1 MNSLVHTFSTVKL
14 TKGVEDLNK
23 EEIKL
28 AFSEELAGVGDF
40 KRFSALTGIK
50 IGTGESIDLVFYPVN
65 TFDQESLHCAS
76 KETEDLTLQ
85 AACQKQNDEELLH
98 DNLHFFCRL
107 LLLDSHNTETAVLE
121 RVARCPNRP
130 RAQRRSDEGEESR
143 FVVYTLC

>member
-1 MNSLVHTFSTVKL
+1 M
-14 TKGVEDLNK
+14 
-23 EEIKL
+23 
-28 AFSEELAGVGDF
+28 
-40 KRFSALTGIK
+40 
-50 IGTGESIDLVFYPVN
+50 N

-98 DNLHFFCRL
+98 DNLHFFYRL

-143 FVVYTLC
+143 FAVYTLC